1 MRDDIGL
8 EGKASCDY
16 QVQRA
21 LNRPWM
27 KISLRIHLDRLGDT
41 PFKLTSLKLQLDGK
55 VFVPVSVLNQ
65 LRKDAI
71 KDLIIKRTAYFDD
84 RALKVRKIE

>member
-1 MRDDIGL
+1 MIIRFRG
-8 EGKASCDY
+8 
-16 QVQRA
+16 A
-21 LNRPWM
+21 LNTPLDEN
-27 KISLRIHLDRLGDT
+27 IIRIHLDRLGDT